1 MEYVT
6 KRLSDTIIVTG
17 IVNLHFFEFASD
29 LTTVDEMHPFYELVF
44 VNSGT
49 LNISSEDYTGT
60 LSENEMIIHRKDTNH
75 SLSSTAENSPEVI
88 IIGFE
93 CNSKKIDDFS
103 RMPIHLADSNVK
115 KLAEIVK
122 EGRNVFMPP
131 YNVPVYDMKKKKHQ
145 LFASEQMLKILLE
158 YFLIRLIR
166 EYNFNV
172 NAEDATEAPRLI
184 NEIITYVNDNYLEK
198 ITIDELAFIFKTN
211 RASLCRDFKR
221 TTGKTLV
228 EFVNM
233 KRFEAAKYKILNT
246 RDTFTKIAE
255 DLNFESI
262 HYFTRFFKKMSGM
275 TPKEFRRARF
285 KQNSYKKS

>member
-1 MEYVT
+1 
-6 KRLSDTIIVTG
+6 
-17 IVNLHFFEFASD
+17 
-29 LTTVDEMHPFYELVF
+29 
-44 VNSGT
+44 
-49 LNISSEDYTGT
+49 
-60 LSENEMIIHRKDTNH
+60 
-75 SLSSTAENSPEVI
+75 
-88 IIGFE
+88 
-93 CNSKKIDDFS
+93 
-103 RMPIHLADSNVK
+103 MPIHLADSNVK

-184 NEIITYVNDNYLEK
+184 NEIIAYVNDNYLEK